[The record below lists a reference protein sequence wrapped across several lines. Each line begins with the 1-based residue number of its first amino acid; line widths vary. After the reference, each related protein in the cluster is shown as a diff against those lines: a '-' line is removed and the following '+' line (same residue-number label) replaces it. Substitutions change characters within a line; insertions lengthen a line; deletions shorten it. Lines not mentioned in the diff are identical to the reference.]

1 MFTSIPEKYWPLHK
15 NVSILKN
22 ETKILDD
29 CRQHLKSDIF
39 QPLHCN
45 VISWGAEI
53 VDCFPFK
60 NETRVYKSRG
70 AIVKSISR
78 LDILSNSNSFNFIFL
93 LEQIVQ
99 AA

>member
-1 MFTSIPEKYWPLHK
+1 MWL
-15 NVSILKN
+15 VG
-22 ETKILDD
+22 
-29 CRQHLKSDIF
+29 
-39 QPLHCN
+39 
-45 VISWGAEI
+45 GAEI

-93 LEQIVQ
+93 LKQIVQ
-99 AA
+99 AAWAGKTTQTK